1 MKVMMPSPWRGGA
14 GVGGERPGGEE
25 QAWRHRPPKSF
36 LAHPQLR
43 EEWSVPSLRAWN
55 ALAHHSYLGTP
66 PTRLHPHEPQ
76 GSGQPCSWGVHQGL
90 PRRTSACVP
99 GAPQHLYRGSERLK
113 SVLVSKAGAPRLS
126 CSVLLAGHYRPPWKC
141 LAHKPASGNVGGV
154 GDKLYCR
161 DQPGWA
167 EPWSAVSPRP
177 VPQAP
182 WGPLSS
188 PPTPAQGLWCQGA
201 PLSTPSVHLPPLAHS
216 KSALGAKA
224 LPSHP
229 GQAGSEVREGGGSHT
244 RRAHV
249 SSDSVPSPRPGFLA
263 WSVGAQFLPVPTSQR
278 EESVKMK
285 WHVIKYAAEH
295 TGRS

>member
-1 MKVMMPSPWRGGA
+1 M
-14 GVGGERPGGEE
+14 GGERPGGEE

-154 GDKLYCR
+154 GGKLYCR

-188 PPTPAQGLWCQGA
+188 PP
-201 PLSTPSVHLPPLAHS
+201 H
-216 KSALGAKA
+216 
-224 LPSHP
+224 
-229 GQAGSEVREGGGSHT
+229 
-244 RRAHV
+244 
-249 SSDSVPSPRPGFLA
+249 PRPGALVPRSSPLHPFRPLA
-263 WSVGAQFLPVPTSQR
+263 SVGPQQIGTGCQGPSFTPGAGRQR
-278 EESVKMK
+278 G
-285 WHVIKYAAEH
+285 AGGRRQPH
-295 TGRS
+295 TACPCEL